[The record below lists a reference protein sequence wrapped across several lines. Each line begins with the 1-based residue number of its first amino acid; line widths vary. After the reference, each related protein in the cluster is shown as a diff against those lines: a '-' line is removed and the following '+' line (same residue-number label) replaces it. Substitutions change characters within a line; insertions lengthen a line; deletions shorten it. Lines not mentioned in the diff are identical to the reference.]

1 MLDSNNLVEL
11 IKKAA
16 NEANEA
22 SEPSDFCYGKVTS
35 TSPLKILVEQRMEL
49 GKAQLVLTRNVTDFK
64 TSISTGNT
72 RNYYFTGNEYDGGT
86 APVEPTPH
94 VHAIGTIQVTV
105 HNALKKGD
113 EVILIKKKGG
123 QKYLVL
129 DRVVTA

>member
-1 MLDSNNLVEL
+1 MLDSNNLLEL

-22 SEPSDFCYGKVTS
+22 LEPSDFCYGKVTS

-72 RNYYFTGNEYDGGT
+72 RNYYFTEYDGGIV
-86 APVEPTPH
+86 PVQPTPH
-94 VHAIGTIQVTV
+94 VHAIGTVQVTI

-123 QKYLVL
+123 QRYLVL

>member
-1 MLDSNNLVEL
+1 MLDGNNLLEI

-49 GKAQLVLTRNVTDFK
+49 GKAQLVLTRNVTDFE
-64 TSISTGNT
+64 T
-72 RNYYFTGNEYDGGT
+72 D
-86 APVEPTPH
+86 
-94 VHAIGTIQVTV
+94 VTV
-105 HNALKKGD
+105 NWKTENRAGGSLEAAYESHNHDIEGRKKILVYNKLKVGD
-113 EVILIKKKGG
+113 EVVLLKKKGG

-129 DRVVTA
+129 DRVVTV

>member
-1 MLDSNNLVEL
+1 
-11 IKKAA
+11 
-16 NEANEA
+16 
-22 SEPSDFCYGKVTS
+22 
-35 TSPLKILVEQRMEL
+35 MEL

-64 TSISTGNT
+64 TAISTGNT
-72 RNYYFTGNEYDGGT
+72 KEYYFTGNQYDGGT
-86 APVEPTPH
+86 APVQPTPH

-129 DRVVTA
+129 DRVVTV

>member
-22 SEPSDFCYGKVTS
+22 SEPSDFCYGRVIS

-64 TSISTGNT
+64 TLIST
-72 RNYYFTGNEYDGGT
+72 RNQNIE
-86 APVEPTPH
+86 
-94 VHAIGTIQVTV
+94 TIQVIV
-105 HNALKKGD
+105 HNALKRGD

>member
-11 IKKAA
+11 IKKIA

-22 SEPSDFCYGKVTS
+22 SEPSDFCYGRVIS

-64 TSISTGNT
+64 TLIST
-72 RNYYFTGNEYDGGT
+72 RNQNIE
-86 APVEPTPH
+86 
-94 VHAIGTIQVTV
+94 TIQVIV
-105 HNALKKGD
+105 HNALKRGD